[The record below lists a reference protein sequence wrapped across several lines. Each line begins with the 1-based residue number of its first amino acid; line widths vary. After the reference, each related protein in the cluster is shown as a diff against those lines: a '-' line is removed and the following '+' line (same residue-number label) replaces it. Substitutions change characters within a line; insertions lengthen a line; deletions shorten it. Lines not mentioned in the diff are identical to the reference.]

1 MRYHRGIAILSK
13 PSHPSPTWLHKI
25 GDPSTYLLAS
35 EVICP
40 SPSNWRVPSLPI
52 LNRKSYA
59 ENHRLEYFI
68 PSLWTG
74 SKYFAETFPFLLLA
88 NIFPAKKTVTNIKWK
103 MNFATRYSCFYL
115 LLSFAA
121 SGCYFLQEG
130 APIISS
136 SISSSLL
143 SPLSSS

>member
-25 GDPSTYLLAS
+25 GDPPTYLLAS

-59 ENHRLEYFI
+59 ENHRPRIFHPVI
-68 PSLWTG
+68 MDRFKIFCWNFS
-74 SKYFAETFPFLLLA
+74 FPPLISFLLKRLSP
-88 NIFPAKKTVTNIKWK
+88 ILKKKV
-103 MNFATRYSCFYL
+103 NFATRYCCFYL
-115 LLSFAA
+115 LLSFAI

-130 APIISS
+130 AQIIS